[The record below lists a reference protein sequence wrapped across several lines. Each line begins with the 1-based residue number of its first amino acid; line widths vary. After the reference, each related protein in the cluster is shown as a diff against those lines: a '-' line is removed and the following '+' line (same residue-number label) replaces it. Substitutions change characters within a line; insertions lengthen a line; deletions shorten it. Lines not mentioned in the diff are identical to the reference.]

1 MILLLELFC
10 LDMGV
15 EVSSFAGVVVG
26 FFVTVKRFRFGTDEG
41 GGMAAASALSSFFL
55 GVVIGL
61 VLTLPRRMSLPVL
74 RLTLLHTLDLG
85 DSITFSSSWVCS
97 LATEALRA
105 LLVDVC
111 FSRREFF
118 LDGGARL
125 AGEGMLRRIDAAE
138 AVLTPEG

>member
-1 MILLLELFC
+1 VTLLLELLC
-10 LDMGV
+10 LDIGA
-15 EVSSFAGVVVG
+15 EAGSFAGVVVG
-26 FFVTVKRFRFGTDEG
+26 FFVTVKRLRFGTEEG
-41 GGMAAASALSSFFL
+41 GGMATASALSSFFL
-55 GVVIGL
+55 GVVMGL

-85 DSITFSSSWVCS
+85 DSFSSSWVCS
-97 LATEALRA
+97 LATEAPSA
-105 LLVDVC
+105 LLFDVC